1 MDSEGKIW
9 LSIIVGGIAF
19 CSGNPV
25 GILIGIACVGFI
37 IYEVARD
44 KSEKPTA
51 SVKTPASAQTPTRPT
66 GRTSLSLSYAHGQ
79 KLVDEKQFKTLE
91 LRTTGVFSHAI
102 NISAPKFTVRMMDLG
117 DASQQPAPLL
127 CVIDHLQ
134 ADDSIEF
141 QFNMELDQVL
151 HAGAGS
157 IQPVTFA
164 TIPTDFLIFP
174 HQGNR
179 HIQIELTVRDRA
191 SGRTVTSASC
201 VWTANVLNPGYLE
214 HEQEESEAFAEALK
228 LAMCLAASDGTF
240 DEIEV
245 RMIQDC
251 GTKWVNALPADRQ
264 ESRKELFNQAL
275 QEATQELRANRWAEL
290 EQSSIANLKRADSKS
305 VLYEA
310 YETCLHVVKADGAV
324 HPEEMAQLQRIAT
337 GLELDQATVKML
349 SNKHLL
355 HVEISPVND
364 SSSADKILGITE
376 QMSKDEIR
384 RHLNKLFRQY
394 QGLQAHDKEETRRR
408 AAEWLE
414 MIAAARVR
422 HLS

>member
-9 LSIIVGGIAF
+9 LSIIVGVIAF
-19 CSGNPV
+19 CTGNPG
-25 GILIGIACVGFI
+25 GILIGLACVGFI

-44 KSEKPTA
+44 KSQKPAA
-51 SVKTPASAQTPTRPT
+51 SRKSSMSAQTPTSAT
-66 GRTSLSLSYAHGQ
+66 GRTSLYLSYAHGQ
-79 KLVDEKQFKTLE
+79 KLVDDKHFKTLE
-91 LRTTGVFSHAI
+91 LRTKGVFSHSS
-102 NISAPKFTVRMMDLG
+102 NISAPKFTVRMTDLG
-117 DASQQPAPLL
+117 DASEQPAPLL

-141 QFNMELDQVL
+141 EFSLELDQAL

-157 IQPVTFA
+157 VQPVTFA

-174 HQGNR
+174 RQGNR
-179 HIQIELTVRDRA
+179 HIQIQLTVCDRV
-191 SGRTVTSASC
+191 SGRAVASASC
-201 VWTANVLNPGYLE
+201 VWAAFAPNPGYLE
-214 HEQEESEAFAEALK
+214 HEEEESEAFAEALK
-228 LAMCLAASDGTF
+228 LAMCLAASDGKF
-240 DEIEV
+240 DDVEV
-245 RMIQDC
+245 KMIQDC

-264 ESRKELFNQAL
+264 ELRKELFNQAL

-290 EQSSIANLKRADSKS
+290 EQSSIANLKKADSKS
-305 VLYEA
+305 VRYEA
-310 YETCLHVVKADGAV
+310 YETCLHVVRADGAV
-324 HPEEMAQLQRIAT
+324 HSEEMAQLQRIAT
-337 GLELDQATVKML
+337 GLDLDLATVKML
-349 SNKHLL
+349 SDKHLL
-355 HVEISPVND
+355 HVEISPVDD
-364 SSSADKILGITE
+364 SSSADKMLGITE

-394 QGLQAHDKEETRRR
+394 QGLQAHDKEETRQK

>member
-9 LSIIVGGIAF
+9 LSIVVGGIAF
-19 CSGNPV
+19 CSGNPL

-37 IYEVARD
+37 IYEVSRD
-44 KSEKPTA
+44 KSQSATA
-51 SVKTPASAQTPTRPT
+51 SKSGATQVPASARAP
-66 GRTSLSLSYAHGQ
+66 GRSTLALSYARGE
-79 KLVDEKQFKTLE
+79 KLVDGTRFETLE
-91 LRTTGVFSHAI
+91 LRTTGVFSHSS
-102 NISAPKFTVRMMDLG
+102 NIALPKFTVRMTDLG

-127 CVIDHLQ
+127 CVLDHLQ
-134 ADDSIEF
+134 AEDSIEF
-141 QFNMELDQVL
+141 EFNMELEQSL
-151 HAGAGS
+151 HAGTGS
-157 IQPVTFA
+157 AQPVTFA
-164 TIPTDFLIFP
+164 TIPTDFLVFP

-179 HIQIELTVRDRA
+179 HIQIELKVRDRV
-191 SGRTVTSASC
+191 SGRMVASASC

-214 HEQEESEAFAEALK
+214 HEEEESEAFAEALK
-228 LAMCLAASDGTF
+228 LAMCLAASDGKF
-240 DEIEV
+240 DDIEV
-245 RMIQDC
+245 KMIQDC

-290 EQSSIANLKRADSKS
+290 EQSSIANLKKADSKS

-324 HPEEMAQLQRIAT
+324 HPEEMAQLQRIAR

-349 SNKHLL
+349 SDKHLL
-355 HVEISPVND
+355 HVEISPVGD
-364 SSSADKILGITE
+364 SSSADKMLGITE

-384 RHLNKLFRQY
+384 KHLNKLFRQY
-394 QGLQAHDKEETRRR
+394 QGLQAHDKEETRRK